1 MKKQTTFKSKWFGTH
16 NDQILDQW
24 MKSNQWFGDDLFLTN
39 ETIKI
44 HIELED
50 KEKIGTDIQEYYNK
64 IDTRIYNKHK
74 RKLLKYFSHGN

>member
-1 MKKQTTFKSKWFGTH
+1 MKKQTEEQALKELEKVK
-16 NDQILDQW
+16 IYDQW
-24 MKSNQWFGDDLFLTN
+24 MKSNQWFGDDLFLTK

-50 KEKIGTDIQEYYNK
+50 KEKIGTDSQEYYNQ

>member
-1 MKKQTTFKSKWFGTH
+1 MKKQTTFNSKWFGTH

-39 ETIKI
+39 EALKI

-50 KEKIGTDIQEYYNK
+50 KEKIDTDSQEYYNQ

>member
-1 MKKQTTFKSKWFGTH
+1 MKKQAEEQALKELEKVK
-16 NDQILDQW
+16 IYDQW

>member
-1 MKKQTTFKSKWFGTH
+1 MKKQTTFNSKWFGTH

-44 HIELED
+44 HIELEN
-50 KEKIGTDIQEYYNK
+50 KEKIDTDSQEYYNQ
-64 IDTRIYNKHK
+64 IDIRIYNKHK
-74 RKLLKYFSHGN
+74 KRLLKYFSHGN

>member
-1 MKKQTTFKSKWFGTH
+1 MKKQAEEQALKELEKIKIS
-16 NDQILDQW
+16 DQW

>member
-1 MKKQTTFKSKWFGTH
+1 
-16 NDQILDQW
+16 